1 MEQPLRLI
9 VNGTRTALMEGERL
23 IEFYQ
28 EQAGAQSVVGC
39 VFLGRVERVLPDV
52 KAAFVRLGLSQ
63 NGFLPLRESESYH
76 RACGSA
82 PLMTGQEVLVQ
93 VKKE

>member
-9 VNGTRTALMEGERL
+9 VNGTRTALMEERL

-39 VFLGRVERVLPDV
+39 VFLGRWSACSRMS
-52 KAAFVRLGLSQ
+52 RLRCPAWALAKRIP
-63 NGFLPLRESESYH
+63 PLRESESYH

-82 PLMTGQEVLVQ
+82 PLMTGQEGFCAGQ
-93 VKKE
+93 KD

>member
-9 VNGTRTALMEGERL
+9 ANGTRTALMEGERL

-39 VFLGRVERVLPDV
+39 VFLG
-52 KAAFVRLGLSQ
+52 LS
-63 NGFLPLRESESYH
+63 LIH
-76 RACGSA
+76 I
-82 PLMTGQEVLVQ
+82 
-93 VKKE
+93 

>member
-1 MEQPLRLI
+1 
-9 VNGTRTALMEGERL
+9 MEGERL

-63 NGFLPLRESESYH
+63 TDSSRCESLRVIT
-76 RACGSA
+76 A
-82 PLMTGQEVLVQ
+82 PAAPRR
-93 VKKE
+93 